1 MGCDIHIY
9 AEVKRDGKWQR
20 AEVAVPDERNYWTF
34 SLMADVRNGYGFA
47 GSPTGKAVTPIAQ
60 PRGLPEDCATS
71 DSDGDIDYDE
81 PGYVWLGDHS
91 HSWLTLRELQSVDL
105 DAPITQCGVISKEQ
119 KTALEAGKLPDG
131 WCAMKSPMTEDDVH
145 ATWQRPTREAAWL
158 LPKIIE
164 ALQPLGEPDEVR
176 VVFGF
181 DS

>member
-20 AEVAVPDERNYWTF
+20 AGIEVPDDRNYWTF
-34 SLMADVRNGYGFA
+34 SLMADVRNGHGFA
-47 GSPTGKAVTPIAQ
+47 GSPTGKAVTPISE
-60 PRGLPEDCATS
+60 PRGLPEDRATF
-71 DSDGDIDYDE
+71 DEEDEDGI
-81 PGYVWLGDHS
+81 WLGDHS

-105 DAPITQCGVISKEQ
+105 DAPITQCGIISREQ
-119 KTALEAGKLPDG
+119 KAALDAGKLPEG
-131 WCAMKSPMTEDDVH
+131 WCSMKYPMTDDDVH

-158 LPKIIE
+158 LPKIVE
-164 ALQPLGEPDEVR
+164 ALAPLGSPDEVR